1 MPRSELSAGFRGSY
15 HPWLNPYWRFNIGGP
30 VHPTQSV
37 QGVDK
42 TLGLAAVYASVRIIS
57 DMVASLPIN
66 VYRRLPDGTA
76 QRMPSSQLLDNPSL
90 SGTTYDWVFTS
101 LTSALLWGNAWGLIT
116 SRTGVTGPDG
126 LGYPAN
132 IEWLPPDRMNVQ
144 DDEMQPW
151 NPLRTKIYFDGH
163 EMQREELVH
172 IRAFSIPG
180 RTEGISPMR
189 AFATLISQGLGAL
202 DYSHDWYHNGGF
214 PPGTFQNIAE
224 EVNATQAKEIR
235 QRLTETLRM
244 HQPLVYGRDWEYK
257 AISIPPQEAAFVE
270 SMQLNATQIAAVYG
284 LPPERVGG
292 KRGDSLTYST
302 EQQETLALITDTLRP
317 WLTRYERAFNA
328 LLPSTQ
334 YAKFD
339 VDELLKTDLKTKYEI
354 MQLQTNMGVRST
366 DELRRSDDLQPLPNG
381 AGASALPLVVLERM
395 AATTRA
401 IPKAWMNQ
409 LILEQE
415 LAAELLLKLQGEGVA
430 APTDPA
436 KPPVISPSEYIGH
449 QLTLSRAWQG
459 WHIASRNNGGD
470 LEHMRDR
477 AWDVVVAAEHER
489 ILDPEDRNIRLK
501 AIGRAR
507 SVAEL
512 ESVISSIPGSDGP
525 TERHAAPIP
534 SRPQQVQHSETP
546 FGPAHQKATDSDR
559 KRAGSWITGAHA
571 AGALD
576 DDERND
582 RLGKAS
588 VARIKGALGELV
600 KDLPSESELAGELK
614 KLAST
619 PDHSRA
625 GDGPQSLYGS
635 SAVMK
640 LRELQGR
647 WESELVGAPA
657 SMNGKGTH

>member
-1 MPRSELSAGFRGSY
+1 M
-15 HPWLNPYWRFNIGGP
+15 
-30 VHPTQSV
+30 
-37 QGVDK
+37 QGVDR

-66 VYRRLPDGTA
+66 VYRKLNDGTS
-76 QRMPSSQLLDNPSL
+76 QLMPSSQLLDNPTL
-90 SGTTYDWVFTS
+90 NGTSYDWIFTS
-101 LTSALLWGNAWGLIT
+101 LTSALLWGNSWGLIT
-116 SRTGVTGPDG
+116 SRTGVASPSG
-126 LGYPAN
+126 LGYPAM

-144 DDEMQPW
+144 DDEQQPW
-151 NPLRTKIYFDGH
+151 NPVRSKIYFDGH
-163 EMQREELVH
+163 EMFREELVH
-172 IRAFSIPG
+172 VRAFTIPG
-180 RTEGISPMR
+180 RTEAISPMR

-235 QRLTETLRM
+235 QRLTDTLRM

-257 AISIPPQEAAFVE
+257 AISIPPNEAAFVE
-270 SMQLNATQIAAVYG
+270 SMQLNATQVAAIYG

-302 EQQETLALITDTLRP
+302 EQQEVLAIVTDTLRP
-317 WLTRYERAFNA
+317 WLVRYERLLST
-328 LLPSTQ
+328 LLPTTQ
-334 YAKFD
+334 FARFD

-354 MQLQTNMGVRST
+354 MQLQSNIGVRST
-366 DELRRSDDLQPLPNG
+366 DELRKQDDLPPLPNG
-381 AGASALPLVVLERM
+381 AGASALPMGVLERM

-409 LILEQE
+409 LVLEQE
-415 LAAELLLKLQGEGVA
+415 LAAELLLKLQNEGVA
-430 APTDPA
+430 APTDPT
-436 KPPVISPSEYIGH
+436 KPPVIGPSEYIGH

-459 WHIASRNNGGD
+459 WHIASRENGGD

-477 AWDVVVAAEHER
+477 AWDVIVAAEHER
-489 ILDPEDRNIRLK
+489 ALEAEDRNIRLK
-501 AIGRAR
+501 AVGRAR

-512 ESVISSIPGSDGP
+512 ERVITSVPGSGA
-525 TERHAAPIP
+525 ERRASLPKGT
-534 SRPQQVQHSETP
+534 SSTQHSETP

-559 KRAGSWITGAHA
+559 NRAHTWITNAHS

-576 DDERND
+576 DDERDD
-582 RLGKAS
+582 RLGKVPA
-588 VARIKGALGELV
+588 ARIKGALGELV
-600 KDLPSESELAGELK
+600 KDLPSETELNGELK

-625 GDGPQSLYGS
+625 DGEPQQLSGP

-640 LRELQGR
+640 LRELQLR
-647 WESELVGAPA
+647 WDSEPVGAPA
-657 SMNGKGTH
+657 SMNGKGPH